1 MATKAERGED
11 KTNKINGV
19 RNSGLL
25 QFLRKNMEI
34 QFKHLQRIIKIVFH
48 NTAVSYLKNP
58 DQWEATNNYH
68 KKIFKPYE
76 KNWADYKSSLGFYNG
91 YNFEIAM
98 NGKTRQARK
107 IGETTGAVYQQG
119 LNSGIA
125 VHIALDGAFD
135 IELPTRDHER
145 ALKDLLIKLLS
156 LCENVKEISYHRDFA
171 VKTCPGKLI
180 KDDWAQN
187 LISNNKEMKLI
198 REKGRRETFAVINGK
213 NYYIRNV
220 ETFEDL
226 QSDGHINWEDVEEVN
241 YAIRIDG
248 VIAG

>member
-1 MATKAERGED
+1 
-11 KTNKINGV
+11 
-19 RNSGLL
+19 
-25 QFLRKNMEI
+25 MEI
-34 QFKHLQRIIKIVFH
+34 QFKHLQRIIKIVVH
-48 NTAVSYLKNP
+48 HTAVSYLKNP

-145 ALKDLLIKLLS
+145 ALRDLLIKLLS
-156 LCENVKEISYHRDFA
+156 LCKNAEITYHRDFA
-171 VKTCPGKLI
+171 NKTCPGKNITDEFIKSLI
-180 KDDWAQN
+180 KKPMEYVIQN
-187 LISNNKEMKLI
+187 GEQYLRTTNPFNFALNIGNEKVLVKLVADGLKGKPTVVTDMNKYKVYPLIDKGTARELI
-198 REKGRRETFAVINGK
+198 K
-213 NYYIRNV
+213 NLK
-220 ETFEDL
+220 DL
-226 QSDGHINWEDVEEVN
+226 IGD
-241 YAIRIDG
+241 
-248 VIAG
+248 

>member
-1 MATKAERGED
+1 
-11 KTNKINGV
+11 
-19 RNSGLL
+19 
-25 QFLRKNMEI
+25 MEI
-34 QFKHLQRIIKIVFH
+34 QFKHLQRIIKIVVH
-48 NTAVSYLKNP
+48 HTAVSYLKNP

-135 IELPTRDHER
+135 TELPTEDQER
-145 ALKDLLIKLLS
+145 ALRDLLIKLLS
-156 LCENVKEISYHRDFA
+156 LCKNAEITYHRDFA
-171 VKTCPGKLI
+171 NKTCPGKNITDEFIKSLI
-180 KDDWAQN
+180 KKPMELKIDKHKNQYLVDEVTKFAISIPDEKTLEEIKQHYKKFGEPILFDPFTYKVFHGGTKLSLRNFFN
-187 LISNNKEMKLI
+187 L
-198 REKGRRETFAVINGK
+198 
-213 NYYIRNV
+213 
-220 ETFEDL
+220 
-226 QSDGHINWEDVEEVN
+226 
-241 YAIRIDG
+241 
-248 VIAG
+248 